1 MLKSN
6 IQIVWFKRD
15 LRITDHGPLFEG
27 SLNSI
32 PTLPLY
38 IVETDYWKQ
47 PFSSKRHW
55 CFIHDSLKE
64 LRKDLKNI
72 GQTLVVRIGSVKDVF
87 EVLSLQYNIQS
98 ILSHEETGNKWT
110 YDRDIKIQN
119 WCHNKN
125 ILFHE
130 FPSNGVVRCLKN
142 RTGWSKIRNLRMKEN
157 LIPEPVS

>member
-1 MLKSN
+1 MLKNN

-15 LRITDHGPLFEG
+15 LRITDHRTLFEA

-32 PTLPLY
+32 LTLPIY

-55 CFIHDSLKE
+55 SFIHDSLKE
-64 LRKDLKNI
+64 LRKDVKNI

-110 YDRDIKIQN
+110 YDRDNEIQN
-119 WCHNKN
+119 WCHKNN
-125 ILFHE
+125 ILFNE
-130 FPSNGVVRCLKN
+130 FPSNGIVRRLKN
-142 RTGWSKIRNLRMKEN
+142 RKVWSTLRNIRIKEE
-157 LIPEPVS
+157 LL

>member
-1 MLKSN
+1 MLKNN

-15 LRITDHGPLFEG
+15 LRITDHRPLFEA

-32 PTLPLY
+32 PTLPIY

-55 CFIHDSLKE
+55 SFIHDSLKE

-87 EVLSLQYNIQS
+87 EDLSLQYNIQS
-98 ILSHEETGNKWT
+98 LS
-110 YDRDIKIQN
+110 
-119 WCHNKN
+119 
-125 ILFHE
+125 
-130 FPSNGVVRCLKN
+130 
-142 RTGWSKIRNLRMKEN
+142 
-157 LIPEPVS
+157 LIHI